1 MRNRLFFFLS
11 FTFLLLLPPF
21 NSLLFSESSSLVLKH
36 QHNFNWPSTED
47 FFRIISLRDYN
58 TRIVLLGTMFFGFA
72 SGMIGVFV
80 TLRKR
85 ALIGDAVSHAS
96 LPGVVIAFIFMVSI
110 GGTGKFLPG
119 LLVGALISSA

>member
-1 MRNRLFFFLS
+1 M
-11 FTFLLLLPPF
+11 
-21 NSLLFSESSSLVLKH
+21 
-36 QHNFNWPSTED
+36 
-47 FFRIISLRDYN
+47 RDYN

-119 LLVGALISSA
+119 LLVGALISSFLGVGVILLVRNYTRLNEDAALGIVLSVFFGLGVAL